1 LRLLVS
7 LSVGLGHVLL
17 RHCTMCRF
25 SRPIAHRFLVSQL
38 DVVVVVV
45 VALVAVLVTV
55 LVLVLVLVLVA
66 GAVLL
71 VHLGLGQQP
80 VSWMIRMLVKP
91 IVWIA

>member
-55 LVLVLVLVLVA
+55 LVLVLVLVA

>member
-1 LRLLVS
+1 
-7 LSVGLGHVLL
+7 
-17 RHCTMCRF
+17 MCRF

-55 LVLVLVLVLVA
+55 LVLVLVLVA